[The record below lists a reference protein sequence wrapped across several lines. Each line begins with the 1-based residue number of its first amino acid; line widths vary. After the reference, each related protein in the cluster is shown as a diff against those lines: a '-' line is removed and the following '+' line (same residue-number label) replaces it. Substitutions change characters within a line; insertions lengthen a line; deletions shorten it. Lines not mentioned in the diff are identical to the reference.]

1 MFIIISIL
9 IISTVLF
16 LLFNWLMGYK
26 KGNIIID
33 FDKRYFDFNEY
44 TEAIKKKLE
53 DDGREVNYKG
63 NGKFQVDGRDYLF
76 IERNVSMG
84 GVPVQRIIL
93 KLDE

>member
-1 MFIIISIL
+1 MYIIITILVISI
-9 IISTVLF
+9 VLF

-33 FDKRYFDFNEY
+33 FEERYFNFNEY
-44 TEAIKKKLE
+44 IAAIKKKLD
-53 DDGREVNYKG
+53 DDGREVFYKG
-63 NGKFQVDGRDYLF
+63 NGKFQIDGKNYLF

-84 GVPVQRIIL
+84 GVPIQRTIL